1 MIQEEL
7 KKLLKR
13 YGLEP
18 NKTYGQNFLLD
29 ENILTSIVESAGV
42 TSEDVVLEVGPG
54 IGNLTS
60 MLALK
65 AKQVLCV
72 EKDTQFKPLLN
83 ALEKKHDNL
92 KVVYEDILDFDFVS
106 ELQKMHKEYLCHC
119 DLSVVALPVR
129 HSLSE
134 RGAKSEE
141 SATWQ
146 SQHNCIALDC
156 HAPKRARNDRNYLKL
171 HYKVVANLP
180 YYLTGAA
187 FQLFLRTVQVRPS
200 SITVLIQKEV
210 AENVVAKPGKTNLL
224 SLSVQL
230 LGLPR
235 IVQIV
240 PSTSFFPPPKVTSA
254 VLHIDVPTKSLYI
267 DVDEKMFFQVA
278 RACFSGK
285 RKQIHNSLA
294 SGFNF
299 SQDKTLK
306 ILKSVGVAETERPQR
321 LSVQDFINLS
331 KAVEAAL

>member
-29 ENILTSIVESAGV
+29 ENILTSVVEFAGV

-83 ALEKKHDNL
+83 ALEKKHDNV

-119 DLSVVALPVR
+119 
-129 HSLSE
+129 
-134 RGAKSEE
+134 EE